1 MPGSQ
6 RAALLAWHAV
16 PQSEH
21 FVAWRVGLG
30 NAAPVPTYVLLRCA
44 APLRHE
50 AFESE
55 EQVLTDEE
63 QARTGEEQ
71 ARTDEEQART
81 CEELPRARVHHR
93 LLRLDDRQRL
103 ALDKSRRRTKDLLK

>member
-50 AFESE
+50 ALESE
-55 EQVLTDEE
+55 EQVLTC
-63 QARTGEEQ
+63 EEQ
-71 ARTDEEQART
+71 ARTD
-81 CEELPRARVHHR
+81 EELPRARVHHR

-103 ALDKSRRRTKDLLK
+103 ALDKSKRRTKDLLK